1 MKNAFYV
8 TTPIYYVNDVPHIGH
23 AYTTIA
29 ADAAARYHRLKG
41 EKVFFLTGTDEHGQK
56 IEKTAKAQ
64 GIKPKELA
72 DKVVENFKKLW
83 TVLNISNDD
92 FIRTTEERHYATVTH
107 LFKKIMEKGDIYKGE
122 YEDWYCIP
130 DETFL
135 TESQLIDGK
144 CPECGRPVEK
154 LKEESYF
161 FKMSKYTEP
170 LLNYIMDN
178 PDFIYPQTRRNEIIN
193 FVKQGL
199 RDLSISRTSIK
210 WGIPVPGDDK
220 HVIYVWFDALTN
232 YITAAGYPHNMEKFN
247 TFWPAEHFIGK
258 DILKFHAV
266 YWPCFLLAAGLPLP
280 KRIVAHGWWTVEGQK
295 MSKSLGNAIDP
306 FALAEKYGVDP
317 FRYFLLR
324 EVPFGSDGDF
334 SHDAM
339 IKRINSDLANDLG
352 NLVKRSISMVE
363 KFLNGKYELPY
374 NVGIHPSLAS
384 HFEETLKE
392 YDNAMI
398 DSSFSR
404 ALEHIWNFINVMNK
418 FIVGTEPWTLHKN
431 KRIDDLKLVMS
442 NLMEGIRTTA
452 ILIYPFMPE
461 TANKIF
467 NALGIKESV
476 ETYVKN
482 NPDARNFGKI
492 GGSFEVNLIPDLF
505 PRIEEEKT
513 ISIKNT
519 EEKSEEKNLI
529 SIEDFAKVE
538 LKVGHVV
545 SAEKVA
551 KSDKLLKL
559 TVDDGEK
566 QRTIVAGIAKH
577 YSPEE
582 MIGKS
587 ITFVANLK
595 PAKLMGIESDGM
607 ILAASDENGLS
618 LIVPEK
624 NVKAG
629 SKVR

>member
-1 MKNAFYV
+1 MKNTFYV

-29 ADAAARYHRLKG
+29 ADSAARYHRLRG

-64 GIKPKELA
+64 GIEPKELA
-72 DKVVENFKKLW
+72 NKVVENFKKLW
-83 TVLNISNDD
+83 KVLNISNDD
-92 FIRTTEERHYATVTH
+92 FIRTTEERHYNTVTF
-107 LFKKIMEKGDIYKGE
+107 LFKKIMENGDIYKGE

-144 CPECGRPVEK
+144 CPECGRPVDK

-161 FKMSKYTEP
+161 FRMSKYTEP
-170 LLNYIMDN
+170 LLNYIMEN
-178 PDFIYPQTRRNEIIN
+178 PDFIYPPSRRNEIIN

-199 RDLSISRTSIK
+199 RDLSISRTSIR

-232 YITAAGYPHNMEKFN
+232 YITAAGYPHDMEKFN

-266 YWPCFLLAAGLPLP
+266 YWPCFLLSAGLPLP
-280 KRIVAHGWWTVEGQK
+280 KRVVAHGWWTVEGQK

-352 NLVKRSISMVE
+352 NLVKRSITMVE
-363 KFLNGKYELPY
+363 KFLDKKYELPL
-374 NVGIHPSLAS
+374 NIGIHPSLAS
-384 HFEETLKE
+384 HCEETIKE
-392 YDNAMI
+392 YDNAML

-404 ALEHIWNFINVMNK
+404 ALEQVWNFINILNK
-418 FIVGTEPWTLHKN
+418 FIVGTEPWALHKN
-431 KRIDDLKLVMS
+431 KRIEDLKLVMS
-442 NLMEGIRTTA
+442 NLMEGIRVTA

-461 TANKIF
+461 TANKIYS
-467 NALGIKESV
+467 AIGIKEDI
-476 ETYVKN
+476 ETHVKSN
-482 NPDARNFGKI
+482 LESRSFGKI
-492 GGSFEVNLIPDLF
+492 SGKYEVEIIPDLF
-505 PRIEEEKT
+505 PRIEEKEKISPPISPKKQEEKF
-513 ISIKNT
+513 ISID
-519 EEKSEEKNLI
+519 
-529 SIEDFAKVE
+529 DFAKVE
-538 LKVGHVV
+538 IKIGLVL
-545 SAEKVA
+545 SAVRVA
-551 KSDKLLKL
+551 NSDKLLKL
-559 TVDDGEK
+559 TVDDGER
-566 QRTIVAGIAKH
+566 QRTIVAGIAKY

-582 MIGKS
+582 IVGKK

-595 PAKLMGIESDGM
+595 PARLMGIQSEGM
-607 ILAASDENGLS
+607 ILAASSENELS
-618 LIVPEK
+618 IIIPEK
-624 NVKAG
+624 DIRTG
-629 SKVR
+629 SKVK

>member
-1 MKNAFYV
+1 VKNTFYV

-41 EKVFFLTGTDEHGQK
+41 ERVLFLTGTDEHGQK
-56 IEKTAKAQ
+56 IEKTAKSQ

-72 DKVVENFKKLW
+72 DRVVENFKKLW
-83 TVLNISNDD
+83 KVLNISNDD
-92 FIRTTEERHYATVTH
+92 FIRTTEERHYNTVTH
-107 LFKKIMEKGDIYKGE
+107 LFKTIMEKGDIYKGE

-135 TESQLIDGK
+135 TESQLVDGK

-161 FKMSKYTEP
+161 FRMSKYTEP
-170 LLNYIMDN
+170 LLKHILDN
-178 PDFIYPQTRRNEIIN
+178 PDFIYPPSRRNEIIN

-232 YITAAGYPHNMEKFN
+232 YITAAGYPNDMEKFN

-266 YWPCFLLAAGLPLP
+266 YWPCFLLSAELPLP
-280 KRIVAHGWWTVEGQK
+280 KRVVAHGWWTVEGQK

-306 FALAEKYGVDP
+306 FSLAEKYGVDP

-324 EVPFGSDGDF
+324 EVPFGNDGDF
-334 SHDAM
+334 SNDAM
-339 IKRINSDLANDLG
+339 VKRINSDLANDLG

-363 KFLNGKYELPY
+363 KFLNSTYDLPY
-374 NVGIHPSLAS
+374 NIGIHPSLAA
-384 HFEETLKE
+384 HFEETLKA
-392 YDNAMI
+392 YDEAMLETA
-398 DSSFSR
+398 FSR
-404 ALEHIWNFINVMNK
+404 ALEVVWNFINVLNK
-418 FIVGTEPWTLHKN
+418 FIVGTEPWALHK
-431 KRIDDLKLVMS
+431 KGKSEDLKLILS
-442 NLMEGIRTTA
+442 NLVESLRITA
-452 ILIYPFMPE
+452 ILVYPFMPE
-461 TANKIF
+461 TAQKIF
-467 NALGIKESV
+467 TAIGIDEKIEDF
-476 ETYVKN
+476 VKN
-482 NPDARNFGKI
+482 KPESRSFGKI
-492 GGSFEVNLIPDLF
+492 SGNYRVRQIPDLF
-505 PRIEEEKT
+505 PRIEEK
-513 ISIKNT
+513 KQ
-519 EEKSEEKNLI
+519 EEVKIETKKEENLI
-529 SIEDFAKVE
+529 NIEDFAKIE
-538 LKVGHVV
+538 IKTGIIIA
-545 SAEKVA
+545 AEAVP

-559 TVDDGEK
+559 TVDDGNK
-566 QRTIVAGIAKH
+566 KRTIVAGIAKF
-577 YSPEE
+577 YTPQEI
-582 MIGKS
+582 MGKS
-587 ITFVANLK
+587 IVFIANLK
-595 PAKLMGIESDGM
+595 PAKLMGIESEGM

-624 NVKAG
+624 NIKPG

>member
-1 MKNAFYV
+1 MKNTFYV

-29 ADAAARYHRLKG
+29 ADTAARYHRLKG
-41 EKVFFLTGTDEHGQK
+41 KKVFFLTGTDEHGQK

-83 TVLNISNDD
+83 DVLNISNDD
-92 FIRTTEERHYATVTH
+92 FIRTTEERHYATVTY

-161 FKMSKYTEP
+161 FRMSKYTEP
-170 LLNYIMDN
+170 LLKYIMEN
-178 PDFIYPQTRRNEIIN
+178 PDFIYPQSRRNEIIN

-210 WGIPVPGDDK
+210 WGIPVPGDDR

-232 YITAAGYPHNMEKFN
+232 YITAAGYPHDMDKFN

-266 YWPCFLLAAGLPLP
+266 YWPCFLLSAGLPLP
-280 KRIVAHGWWTVEGQK
+280 KRVVAHGWWTVEGQK

-334 SHDAM
+334 SHEAM

-352 NLVKRSISMVE
+352 NLVKRSTSMVE
-363 KFLNGKYELPY
+363 KFLNSKYELPF
-374 NVGIHPSLAS
+374 NIGIHPSLAS

-392 YDNAMI
+392 YDDAMT

-404 ALEHIWNFINVMNK
+404 ALEQIWNFINILNK
-418 FIVGTEPWTLHKN
+418 FIVGTEPWALYKN
-431 KRIDDLKLVMS
+431 KKIDDLKLVMS

-452 ILIYPFMPE
+452 ILVYPFMPE

-467 NALGIKESV
+467 NALGIKESL

-482 NPDARNFGKI
+482 NPDARNFGRI
-492 GGSFEVNLIPDLF
+492 AGAFEVNLIPDLF
-505 PRIEEEKT
+505 PRIEEEKKIT
-513 ISIKNT
+513 INT

-529 SIEDFAKVE
+529 SIEDFAKIE
-538 LKVGHVV
+538 LKIGHVV
-545 SAEKVA
+545 YAEKVS

-559 TVDDGEK
+559 TVDDGER

-577 YSPEE
+577 YTPEE
-582 MIGKS
+582 IIGKM

-595 PAKLMGIESDGM
+595 PAKLMGIESEGM
-607 ILAASDENGLS
+607 LLAASDGTGLS

>member
-1 MKNAFYV
+1 VKNTFYV

-41 EKVFFLTGTDEHGQK
+41 ERVLFLTGTDEHGQK
-56 IEKTAKAQ
+56 IEKTAKSQ

-72 DKVVENFKKLW
+72 DRVVENFKKLW
-83 TVLNISNDD
+83 KVLNISNDD
-92 FIRTTEERHYATVTH
+92 FIRTTEERHYNTVTH
-107 LFKKIMEKGDIYKGE
+107 LFKTIMEKGDIYKGE

-135 TESQLIDGK
+135 TESQLVDGK

-161 FKMSKYTEP
+161 FRMSKYTEP
-170 LLNYIMDN
+170 LLKHILDN
-178 PDFIYPQTRRNEIIN
+178 PDFIYPPSRRNEIIN

-232 YITAAGYPHNMEKFN
+232 YITAAGYPNDMEKFN

-266 YWPCFLLAAGLPLP
+266 YWPCFLLSAGLPLP
-280 KRIVAHGWWTVEGQK
+280 KRVVAHGWWTVEGQK

-306 FALAEKYGVDP
+306 FSLAEKYGVDP

-324 EVPFGSDGDF
+324 EVPFGNDGDF
-334 SHDAM
+334 SNDAM
-339 IKRINSDLANDLG
+339 VKRINSDLANDLG

-363 KFLNGKYELPY
+363 KFLNSTYDLPY
-374 NVGIHPSLAS
+374 NIGIHPSLAA
-384 HFEETLKE
+384 HFEETLKA
-392 YDNAMI
+392 YDEAMLETA
-398 DSSFSR
+398 FSR
-404 ALEHIWNFINVMNK
+404 ALEVVWNFINILNK
-418 FIVGTEPWTLHKN
+418 FIVETEPWALHK
-431 KRIDDLKLVMS
+431 KGKSEDLKLVLS
-442 NLMEGIRTTA
+442 NLVESLRITA
-452 ILIYPFMPE
+452 ILVYPFMPE
-461 TANKIF
+461 TAQKIF
-467 NALGIKESV
+467 TAIGIDEKIEDF
-476 ETYVKN
+476 VKN
-482 NPDARNFGKI
+482 KPESRSFGKI
-492 GGSFEVNLIPDLF
+492 SGNYRVRQIPDLF
-505 PRIEEEKT
+505 PRIEEK
-513 ISIKNT
+513 KQ
-519 EEKSEEKNLI
+519 EEVKIETKKEENLI
-529 SIEDFAKVE
+529 NIEDFAKIE
-538 LKVGHVV
+538 IKTGIIIA
-545 SAEKVA
+545 AEAVP

-559 TVDDGEK
+559 TVDDGNK
-566 QRTIVAGIAKH
+566 KRTIVAGIAKF
-577 YSPEE
+577 YTPQEI
-582 MIGKS
+582 MGKS
-587 ITFVANLK
+587 IVFIANLK
-595 PAKLMGIESDGM
+595 PAKLMGIESEGM

-624 NVKAG
+624 NIKPG

>member
-1 MKNAFYV
+1 MKNTFYV

-41 EKVFFLTGTDEHGQK
+41 ERVLFLTGTDEHGQK
-56 IEKTAKAQ
+56 IEKTAKSQ

-72 DKVVENFKKLW
+72 DRVVENFKKLW
-83 TVLNISNDD
+83 KVLNISNDD
-92 FIRTTEERHYATVTH
+92 FIRTTEERHYNTVTH
-107 LFKKIMEKGDIYKGE
+107 LFKTIMEKGDIYKGE

-135 TESQLIDGK
+135 TESQLVDGK

-161 FKMSKYTEP
+161 FRMSKYTEP
-170 LLNYIMDN
+170 LLKHILDN
-178 PDFIYPQTRRNEIIN
+178 PDFIYPPSRRNEIIN

-232 YITAAGYPHNMEKFN
+232 YITAAGYPNDMEKFN

-266 YWPCFLLAAGLPLP
+266 YWPCFLLSAELPLP
-280 KRIVAHGWWTVEGQK
+280 KRVVAHGWWTVEGQK

-306 FALAEKYGVDP
+306 FSLAEKYGVDP

-324 EVPFGSDGDF
+324 EVPFGNDGDF
-334 SHDAM
+334 SNDAM
-339 IKRINSDLANDLG
+339 VKRINSDLANDLG

-363 KFLNGKYELPY
+363 KFLNSTYDLPY
-374 NVGIHPSLAS
+374 NIGIHPSLAA
-384 HFEETLKE
+384 HFEETLKA
-392 YDNAMI
+392 YDEAMLETA
-398 DSSFSR
+398 FSR
-404 ALEHIWNFINVMNK
+404 ALEVVWNFINVLNK
-418 FIVGTEPWTLHKN
+418 FIVGTEPWALHK
-431 KRIDDLKLVMS
+431 KGKSEDLKLILS
-442 NLMEGIRTTA
+442 NLVESLRITA
-452 ILIYPFMPE
+452 ILVYPFMPE
-461 TANKIF
+461 TAQKIF
-467 NALGIKESV
+467 TAIGIDEKIEDF
-476 ETYVKN
+476 VKN
-482 NPDARNFGKI
+482 KPESRSFGKI
-492 GGSFEVNLIPDLF
+492 SGNYRVRQIPDLF
-505 PRIEEEKT
+505 PRIEEK
-513 ISIKNT
+513 KQ
-519 EEKSEEKNLI
+519 EEVKIETKKEENLI
-529 SIEDFAKVE
+529 NIEDFAKIE
-538 LKVGHVV
+538 IKTGIIIA
-545 SAEKVA
+545 AEAVP

-559 TVDDGEK
+559 TVDDGNK
-566 QRTIVAGIAKH
+566 KRTIVAGIAKF
-577 YSPEE
+577 YTPQEI
-582 MIGKS
+582 MGKS
-587 ITFVANLK
+587 IVFIANLK
-595 PAKLMGIESDGM
+595 PAKLMGIESEGM

-624 NVKAG
+624 NIKPG